1 MTEQKQSSFWNRA
14 LRNAKSAWEKIALD
28 SDAVSSIASS
38 PELNDEDRS
47 HLISHMQACL
57 DRRGGEV
64 SARKR
69 AAALGRVYLSLNKA
83 GRQRFLTILATE
95 FDTDHDAVNEAV
107 TQLAEADGPEQRF
120 HAEQHLRATLR
131 APRIRLLTQFNALP
145 EGVKFLVDMREELIP
160 WARSDSRLRPLETD
174 LKMLLTSWFDVGF
187 LELRRI
193 TWDAPASLL
202 EKLFA
207 YEAVHEIKGWHDLKN
222 RMASDRRCF
231 AFFHPRMPDEPLIF
245 VWVALVNGISDNVQV
260 LLDEDAPLGDP
271 ETADSAIFYS
281 ISNAQ
286 AGLSAINF
294 GNFLIKRV
302 VDDLSRE
309 LPKLTTFATLSPVPG
324 FRRWLDHVVTEK
336 NTTSILTDTQA
347 EAAMALSPAKSPEGA
362 VNEIISRFQWHQD
375 EKLAAAVRDPLQRL
389 CAHYLVKEKHDSGTA
404 KNSVAHFHLNNGAL
418 VAQIDWLGDTS
429 ERGISQSAGLM
440 VNYLYKLKTID
451 NNHESYRAGE
461 DVITSTRIKNLMKS

>member
-1 MTEQKQSSFWNRA
+1 MTEQKRSSFWNRA
-14 LRNAKSAWEKIALD
+14 LRNAKSAWDKIALD
-28 SDAVSSIASS
+28 NDAVSSIASS
-38 PELNDEDRS
+38 PDINDEDRV

-69 AAALGRVYLSLNKA
+69 AAALGRVYLSLNST
-83 GRQRFLTILATE
+83 GRERFLTILATE
-95 FDTDHDAVNEAV
+95 FDTDHEAVNEAV
-107 TQLAEADGPEQRF
+107 TQLAEAEDAEQRF
-120 HAEQHLRATLR
+120 HAEQHLRGTLR

-145 EGVKFLVDMREELIP
+145 EGVKFLVDMRAELIP
-160 WARSDSRLRPLETD
+160 LARSDARLRPLETD
-174 LKMLLTSWFDVGF
+174 LKLLLTGWFDVGF
-187 LELRRI
+187 LELRQI

-202 EKLFA
+202 EKLFV
-207 YEAVHEIKGWHDLKN
+207 YEAVHEIKGWDDLKN

-245 VWVALVNGISDNVQV
+245 VWVALVNGIADNVQV

-271 ETADSAIFYS
+271 ETADCAIFYS

-324 FRRWLDHVVTEK
+324 FRRWLDQLVTEK
-336 NTTSILTDTQA
+336 NAPPILNNNQA
-347 EAAMALSPAKSPEGA
+347 EAALALSPGKSPEAA
-362 VNEIISRFQWHQD
+362 VNEIISRYQWQD
-375 EKLAAAVRDPLQRL
+375 DEVLTAAVRDPLQRL

-404 KNSVAHFHLNNGAL
+404 KNSVAHFHLNNGAI
-418 VAQIDWLGDTS
+418 VAQIDWLGDS
-429 ERGISQSAGLM
+429 SDRGISDSAGLM

-461 DVITSTRIKNLMKS
+461 EVIASTRIKSLIKP